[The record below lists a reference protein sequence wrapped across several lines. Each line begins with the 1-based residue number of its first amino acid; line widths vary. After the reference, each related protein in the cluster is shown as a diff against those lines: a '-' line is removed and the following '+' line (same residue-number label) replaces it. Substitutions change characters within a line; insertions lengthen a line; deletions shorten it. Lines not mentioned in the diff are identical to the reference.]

1 MRAGGGSR
9 SICRLSP
16 RTIKCGIDKHICSL
30 TDTADQWRDGKDTSA
45 KQPWELQV
53 NTPEITTSI
62 SISLTPSLS
71 FLLSFFL
78 SILPPTL
85 PPPSFSHL
93 CLGVAISPPFTSLC
107 VVVATPRPPHYNAC
121 VFVSGVAAL
130 LPLVSPFFSSLS
142 LWNREWKK
150 KTKQGQRT
158 GESRRRRRR
167 EGGKG
172 GRFVGEG
179 RGWGGMQELEQSFST
194 SLSCFYLSS
203 ELLSTFPFVSEVA
216 GCSPLL

>member
-1 MRAGGGSR
+1 MARR
-9 SICRLSP
+9 E
-16 RTIKCGIDKHICSL
+16 
-30 TDTADQWRDGKDTSA
+30 KDTSA
-45 KQPWELQV
+45 KQPVRATGKYTRDNNLHLHL
-53 NTPEITTSI
+53 P
-62 SISLTPSLS
+62 L
-71 FLLSFFL
+71 FFFL
-78 SILPPTL
+78 SVFIATYSTSSSFLPSL
-85 PPPSFSHL
+85 PR
-93 CLGVAISPPFTSLC
+93 CRRTPPFTSLC

-130 LPLVSPFFSSLS
+130 PPLVSPFFSLS
-142 LWNREWKK
+142 LCPFEIESKK
-150 KTKQGQRT
+150 KKKKKQGQRT

-167 EGGKG
+167 RGREGGKG

-179 RGWGGMQELEQSFST
+179 RGRGGGMQELEQSFSI